1 MGSRETRA
9 EVSRQINCFD
19 FQLEWFT
26 IQKNTSFYRNF
37 GCNRPIETIDS
48 YDGTVHHGSFQLS
61 RSRPILMYGLDDPLR
76 WTLQNTSFHRRWI
89 AI

>member
-1 MGSRETRA
+1 MGLRETRG

-26 IQKNTSFYRNF
+26 IRKNTSFYRNF
-37 GCNRPIETIDS
+37 GCNRPIQTIDG
-48 YDGTVHHGSFQLS
+48 YDETVHCGPFQKYRGRWIS
-61 RSRPILMYGLDDPLR
+61 IDGLD
-76 WTLQNTSFHRRWI
+76 